1 MWLNRLGETQ
11 IAQRVLMRAID
22 QCVVGDAGQAGERL
36 EHLLGRA
43 FEKASTT
50 GCEQRVAT
58 EQPWLV
64 WVSVKVGDV
73 SERVPWDGDD
83 LQALAEH
90 LDPLAVAQRLVTRGD
105 LLGGWPV
112 DAGAGLCLE
121 PLDATDMVVM
131 VVRHQNVAQLP
142 AGMCRQ
148 PVQHGRCVTGIDRH
162 ATPGSVVLEQPD
174 IVVGEG
180 GQGFD
185 LEHGWVAKRITKA
198 HPRGCSRQAATRA
211 GNGSGLWQSHG
222 SVEPDRTQ
230 RPANPRANGAER

>member
-1 MWLNRLGETQ
+1 M
-11 IAQRVLMRAID
+11 
-22 QCVVGDAGQAGERL
+22 
-36 EHLLGRA
+36 
-43 FEKASTT
+43 
-50 GCEQRVAT
+50 
-58 EQPWLV
+58 
-64 WVSVKVGDV
+64 
-73 SERVPWDGDD
+73 SEGVPWDGDD

-105 LLGGWPV
+105 LLGGRPV